1 MLLNA
6 LKLSFT
12 VRSLAVLVANKNRGL
27 RAAFAGGIM
36 KLIAIKP
43 VYFGGTVVTEGL
55 PLETLEQHGRELIKK
70 GYAMLD
76 ESENPAELEQQQEQ
90 PEVKADKKAKK

>member
-12 VRSLAVLVANKNRGL
+12 VRSLAVLEANNNRGL
-27 RAAFAGGIM
+27 RAAFTGGKM
-36 KLIAIKP
+36 KLIALKP
-43 VYFGGTVVTEGL
+43 IYFGGTVVTEGL
-55 PLETLEQHGRELIKK
+55 QLETLEQHGRELIKK

-76 ESENPAELEQQQEQ
+76 ESENPAEQEQQQEQ
-90 PEVKADKKAKK
+90 QEAKADKKAKK